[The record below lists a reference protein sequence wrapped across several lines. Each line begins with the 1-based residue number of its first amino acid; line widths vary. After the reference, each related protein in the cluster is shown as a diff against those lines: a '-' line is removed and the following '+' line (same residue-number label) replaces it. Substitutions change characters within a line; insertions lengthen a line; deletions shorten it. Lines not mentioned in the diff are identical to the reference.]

1 MKASLKIL
9 IIIGLLCCASC
20 STRLYKVDRSYVQH
34 IKELKEFD
42 ITDFSVYVFNIC
54 ERFDREVDY
63 LERFCDCPNDF
74 YKLTQRDSI
83 KKIEEVYL
91 LINEEAQLA
100 VYLTTLSHKYISNKR
115 KGFLNDSS
123 KYRKKVNLNQI
134 EYAYVGSLDRKRDN
148 IDFPHPGKEED
159 IGLHFERS
167 QWASSILI
175 DKVRIPTAENA
186 YTTEEPIDLREVF
199 SNRLHYV
206 KSDYKVIY
214 FQKDIPRTVEKLV
227 FTEKKGKL
235 DLLFT
240 FSDYEEKV
248 YKIDSKR
255 LRYQLD
261 YGDIDTVSARTRKGY
276 KQ

>member
-1 MKASLKIL
+1 MN
-9 IIIGLLCCASC
+9 
-20 STRLYKVDRSYVQH
+20 
-34 IKELKEFD
+34 
-42 ITDFSVYVFNIC
+42 DFSIYVFNIC

-63 LERFCDCPNDF
+63 LERFCDCPDDF
-74 YKLTQRDSI
+74 YEHPLDSI

-134 EYAYVGSLDRKRDN
+134 EYAYVGSLDRERDE
-148 IDFPHPGKEED
+148 IDFPHRGNEKD
-159 IGLHFERS
+159 ISLHYEQS
-167 QWASSILI
+167 LWATSILI
-175 DKVRIPTAENA
+175 DKVRIPTAENG
-186 YTTEEPIDLREVF
+186 YTTEEDINLKEVF
-199 SNRLHYV
+199 SNRLRYV
-206 KSDYKVIY
+206 KKGYKVVY
-214 FQKDIPRTVEKLV
+214 FQNDIPRTVEKLI
-227 FTEKKGKL
+227 FTSKKGKL

-240 FSDYEEKV
+240 FRDYEEKV

-261 YGDIDTVSARTRKGY
+261 YLDIDTTTARIRKAY